1 MAETDTYPQTFDET
15 DDEFELENSFEHGPE
30 QIYGKFLKL
39 ASMASTTYIGQFV
52 LEKIDKVLNII
63 ETTGKWSLPQIPE
76 GEKGHQPPLERPL
89 PWIPFLLLIVSLR
102 SLRIALSLFALMIG
116 NNPISATDMVYFVQ
130 IRRRKLRSFRYQGI
144 RAIKQNQQNQKQTP
158 NQGVLSRVLAIFG
171 SLICRPGIVEN
182 TYVRIAKPSRISEE
196 KDYQPRKPAISS
208 SDEGVDET
216 VKKILEVY
224 SKVINREEPGS
235 PPPVV
240 QSKSLLNEDKGA
252 EEVTEIQNG
261 DQHTPI
267 EEPKVEPENDPTP
280 PPEVEVTS
288 KQQDQPEV
296 NKKGVESGTEAARE
310 NHQTVAGTPEHE
322 FDFDEF
328 LMKKNSTNNKIDDI
342 QSDKNNSNTNVQN
355 GTVHNNHRGHKSSK
369 KHSARMNGRIGTGS
383 HH

>member
-1 MAETDTYPQTFDET
+1 
-15 DDEFELENSFEHGPE
+15 
-30 QIYGKFLKL
+30 
-39 ASMASTTYIGQFV
+39 
-52 LEKIDKVLNII
+52 
-63 ETTGKWSLPQIPE
+63 
-76 GEKGHQPPLERPL
+76 
-89 PWIPFLLLIVSLR
+89 
-102 SLRIALSLFALMIG
+102 MIG

-310 NHQTVAGTPEHE
+310 NHQTVAAQNDNESQSNTKDEDKRSPLTEDGCHCKCLKIKVPTSSISTCNLSPASSSEDLFFSPIGTPEHE